1 MAKMKHANRV
11 QGRLT
16 CPIEISNLGV
26 RSKPST
32 FARSNEADKSS
43 TNNNDSSNGTF
54 VGSLNELKFNFK
66 LFKLNQNGVMRYSIG
81 S

>member
-43 TNNNDSSNGTF
+43 TNNTDSSNGTF
-54 VGSLNELKFNFK
+54 VGSLNELN
-66 LFKLNQNGVMRYSIG
+66 LTSNYLSSTRMA
-81 S
+81 